1 MQTRL
6 NATHDGLN
14 WTGFAFAGIYV
25 ACMAANFPKVTLQQ
39 ALDIPNALMRNA
51 GNPLSAIDL
60 ATAINKSPGSS
71 TIRTL
76 SAASSSYGLTGGG
89 LKSTTTMEA
98 LGQAITSPKSPE
110 EKARSL
116 VAAALNPPTFKAV
129 YDYYKGKKVPEREF
143 LVNTLI
149 REFDVAAGKPAETFA
164 EIFLANM
171 EFVGLT
177 RTTPGGEWLSNDPNA
192 AQIAHEEPSGAAGG
206 DAGEDNDTVDET
218 PDEIPAQQQPPT
230 SPAAPDKRKRPNKL
244 FVGHGRN
251 KKPLEQLTKILR
263 DLGIPY
269 LVAEDEA
276 NVGRPISQ
284 KVRDTMDQCGAAILI
299 FSADIEHFDKDG
311 NSIWHS
317 SENVS
322 HELGASAV
330 MYDDRAILFKEQDVN
345 LASNFSGIGYI
356 PFEKDRLDAEMGALL
371 RELVA
376 LKFLKL
382 SVGDED

>member
-1 MQTRL
+1 M
-6 NATHDGLN
+6 
-14 WTGFAFAGIYV
+14 
-25 ACMAANFPKVTLQQ
+25 TLQQ
-39 ALDIPNALMRNA
+39 ALDIPNALMRNG
-51 GNPLSAIDL
+51 GNPLGAIDL
-60 ATAINKSPGSS
+60 ATAIGKSPGSS

-76 SAASSSYGLTGGG
+76 SASSSSYGLTGGG
-89 LKSTTTMEA
+89 LKSTTSMET

-116 VAAALNPPTFKAV
+116 VAAALNPPAFKAV
-129 YDYYKGKKVPEREF
+129 YEYYKGKKVPEKEF
-143 LVNTLI
+143 LVNTLV
-149 REFDVAAGKPAETFA
+149 REFDVEAGKPAKTFA

-171 EFVGLT
+171 QFVGLI
-177 RTTPGGEWLSNDPNA
+177 RSAPGGEWLTDNPDT
-192 AQIAHEEPSGAAGG
+192 AQIAHAAAAADGDGVAADDEPDRTNVEASQNHTA
-206 DAGEDNDTVDET
+206 ERQPST
-218 PDEIPAQQQPPT
+218 PATRPE
-230 SPAAPDKRKRPNKL
+230 KRKRPNKL

-269 LVAEDEA
+269 LVAEDEP

-311 NSIWHS
+311 SPIWHS

-330 MYDDRAILFKEQDVN
+330 MYDDRVILFKEKEVE

-356 PFEKDRLDAEMGALL
+356 PFDKDRLDAEMSALL

-382 SVGDED
+382 SVGDE

>member
-1 MQTRL
+1 
-6 NATHDGLN
+6 
-14 WTGFAFAGIYV
+14 
-25 ACMAANFPKVTLQQ
+25 MAATFPKTTLQQ
-39 ALDIPNALMRNA
+39 ALEIPNALMRNG
-51 GNPLSAIDL
+51 GNPLGAIDL

-71 TIRTL
+71 VIRTL
-76 SAASSSYGLTGGG
+76 SASSSAYGLTGGSY
-89 LKSTTTMEA
+89 KTTFTMEP

-116 VAAALNPPTFKAV
+116 VAAALNPPVFKSV
-129 YDYYKGKKVPEREF
+129 YEYYKGKKVPEKEF
-143 LVNTLI
+143 LINTLI
-149 REFDVAAGKPAETFA
+149 REFDVPAGKPAETFA

-177 RTTPGGEWLSNDPNA
+177 RATPGGEWLTDDPNA
-192 AQIAHEEPSGAAGG
+192 ARIAQEPSVPTRG
-206 DAGEDNDTVDET
+206 DEEDPEVQESPEYVDRT
-218 PDEIPAQQQPPT
+218 PAPDEQPPT
-230 SPAAPDKRKRPNKL
+230 PPPAAPEKRKRPNKL

-330 MYDDRAILFKEQDVN
+330 MYDDRVILFKEEDVT

-356 PFEKDRLDAEMGALL
+356 PFQKDRLDAEMSALL

>member
-1 MQTRL
+1 
-6 NATHDGLN
+6 
-14 WTGFAFAGIYV
+14 
-25 ACMAANFPKVTLQQ
+25 MAANFPKTTLQQ
-39 ALDIPNALMRNA
+39 ALDIPNALMRNG
-51 GNPLSAIDL
+51 GNPLGAIDL
-60 ATAINKSPGSS
+60 ATAIGKSPGSS

-98 LGQAITSPKSPE
+98 IGQAITSPKSPE

-116 VAAALNPPTFKAV
+116 VAAALNPPAFKAV
-129 YDYYKGKKVPEREF
+129 YEYYKGKKVPEKEF
-143 LVNTLI
+143 LVNTLV
-149 REFDVAAGKPAETFA
+149 RDFDVAAGKPAETFA

-177 RTTPGGEWLSNDPNA
+177 RATPGGEWLTDDPNA
-192 AQIAHEEPSGAAGG
+192 AQIAHTPPSGASGG
-206 DAGEDNDTVDET
+206 AVEDDADDAPEDT
-218 PDEIPAQQQPPT
+218 PLDVPQVPAAQQPPT
-230 SPAAPDKRKRPNKL
+230 PPVTPEKRKRPNKL

-276 NVGRPISQ
+276 NVGRPISK

-299 FSADIEHFDKDG
+299 FSADIEHFDKDN

-330 MYDDRAILFKEQDVN
+330 MYDDRVILFKEKDVN

-356 PFEKDRLDAEMGALL
+356 PFEKDRLDAEMSALL

-382 SVGDED
+382 SVGDDE

>member
-1 MQTRL
+1 MT
-6 NATHDGLN
+6 TS
-14 WTGFAFAGIYV
+14 
-25 ACMAANFPKVTLQQ
+25 FPKTTLQQ
-39 ALDIPNALMRNA
+39 ALDIPHALMRNG

-60 ATAINKSPGSS
+60 ATAIGKSPGSS

-76 SAASSSYGLTGGG
+76 SAASSAYGLTGGG
-89 LKSTTTMEA
+89 LKSTTNMEA
-98 LGQAITSPKSPE
+98 LGQAITSPKSPA

-116 VAAALNPPTFKAV
+116 VAAALNPPSFKAV
-129 YDYYKGKKVPEREF
+129 YDYYKGKKVPERDF
-143 LVNTLI
+143 LVNTLV
-149 REFDVAAGKPAETFA
+149 REFGVAAGRAAETFA

-177 RTTPGGEWLSNDPNA
+177 RTTPGGEWLTNDPTA
-192 AQIAHEEPSGAAGG
+192 AQIAHEAPSGDNGG
-206 DAGEDNDTVDET
+206 VGPEEDVSET
-218 PDEIPAQQQPPT
+218 PDLQDSPPGQPPPT
-230 SPAAPDKRKRPNKL
+230 LAPAAPEKRKRPNKL

-311 NSIWHS
+311 KPIWHS

-330 MYDDRAILFKEQDVN
+330 MYDDRVILFKEQAVD

-356 PFEKDRLDAEMGALL
+356 PFEKDRLDAEMSALL

-376 LKFLKL
+376 LRFLKL
-382 SVGDED
+382 SVGDDD